1 MIMRAVKGKHQ
12 ILSLINNPES
22 SFFNKLDMQGFIDVN
37 TLSERDIYVAEELY
51 KRDVIR
57 KVKKGESIGYK
68 TYPQKTKL

>member
-1 MIMRAVKGKHQ
+1 
-12 ILSLINNPES
+12 
-22 SFFNKLDMQGFIDVN
+22 MQGFIDVN

-57 KVKKGESIGYK
+57 KVKKGEHIGYK

>member
-1 MIMRAVKGKHQ
+1 
-12 ILSLINNPES
+12 
-22 SFFNKLDMQGFIDVN
+22 MQGFIDVN

-57 KVKKGESIGYK
+57 KVKKGENIGYK